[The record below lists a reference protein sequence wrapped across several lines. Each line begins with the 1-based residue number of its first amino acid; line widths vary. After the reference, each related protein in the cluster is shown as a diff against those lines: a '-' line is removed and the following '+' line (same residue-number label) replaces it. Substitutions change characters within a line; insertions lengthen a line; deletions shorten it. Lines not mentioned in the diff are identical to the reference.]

1 MALTQVKTSGL
12 ADDAV
17 TQDKVAND
25 AIDLT
30 EIKAGTDGNL
40 ITYDASGNPTVVATG
55 NDGQVLTSQGTGNV
69 PQFETLPASNN
80 YSHPNH
86 SGDVTSSGDGAT
98 TIANDAVTAAK
109 TDLSIVQGDVIYG
122 TGTDAWARLAKGTAA
137 QVLAMNS
144 GATAPEW
151 ADASGGLFTRGWYD
165 KDSTELTVEGSDG
178 ETRVGG
184 NSGADLSIT
193 LTPTSTNCRY
203 LIQAQFHYRKHT
215 STGQWGWRVQRKL
228 SGSWGSVG
236 MMHPSYGEEWQEGTF
251 RTVGTQTT
259 IYHPNTTSE
268 LEFGLFCQVWSSHG
282 IKIDCNASIN
292 PSSILILEIPDTTNF
307 SGI

>member
-1 MALTQVKTSGL
+1 MSQTKAELIQTKKQGTVNLGDADSSHSIKLKAPATVAADRTWTLPSVDPTANQVLRGNASTPTTLEWGTVS
-12 ADDAV
+12 
-17 TQDKVAND
+17 VAND
-25 AIDLT
+25 SV
-30 EIKAGTDGNL
+30 G
-40 ITYDASGNPTVVATG
+40 
-55 NDGQVLTSQGTGNV
+55 
-69 PQFETLPASNN
+69 
-80 YSHPNH
+80 
-86 SGDVTSSGDGAT
+86 
-98 TIANDAVTAAK
+98 AAK
-109 TDLSIVQGDVIYG
+109 TDLSIVQGDIIYG
-122 TGTDAWARLAKGTAA
+122 TGADAWARLAKGTAD
-137 QVLAMNS
+137 QVLTMNS

-151 ADASGGLFTRGWYD
+151 AAASGGLFTRGWYD
-165 KDSTELTVEGSDG
+165 KDSTELTVQGSDG

-228 SGSWGSVG
+228 SGSWGPIG

-251 RTVGTQTT
+251 RTVNTQTA
-259 IYHPNTTSE
+259 IFHPNTTSE
-268 LEFGLFCQVWSSHG
+268 LEFGIFCQVWSSHG